1 VGVRLT
7 DDEAWEVLATSHT
20 GILTTLRRDGAPV
33 TLPVWFVVDGTGD
46 ERSVLVAGLSA
57 TAKFARARND
67 SRVSFLVES
76 GLRWAEL
83 RAVEFTGR
91 AELVADPDWDAVD
104 ALLDAKY
111 AGFRTSRSEMPPSA
125 QAHYDRSRSL
135 LRLVPEGRLLT
146 WDNARLEAR
155 R

>member
-7 DDEAWEVLATSHT
+7 DDEAWDVLAAAHT

-33 TLPVWFVVDGTGD
+33 TLPVWFLADDRT
-46 ERSVLVAGLSA
+46 VLVAGLAA

-67 SRVSFLVES
+67 ERVSFLVES

-91 AELVADPDWDAVD
+91 AELVADPDWDALD
-104 ALLDAKY
+104 ARFDAKY
-111 AGFRTSRSEMPPSA
+111 AGFRTPRGEMPPSA
-125 QAHYDRSRSL
+125 RAHYDRARAL

-155 R
+155 P

>member
-7 DDEAWEVLATSHT
+7 DDEAWDVLATSHT

-33 TLPVWFVVDGTGD
+33 TLPVWFVVDDRT
-46 ERSVLVAGLSA
+46 VLVAGLTA
-57 TAKFARARND
+57 TAKFTRARND
-67 SRVSFLVES
+67 DRVSFLVES

-91 AELVADPDWDAVD
+91 AELVASPDWDALD
-104 ALLDAKY
+104 ARFDAKY
-111 AGFRTSRSEMPPSA
+111 AGFRTPRSEMPASA

-146 WDNARLEAR
+146 WDNARLEVR